1 MNAVSSHVQRVDG
14 WLYGR
19 TTSATLSSGLLSYS
33 DIHLGIWANN
43 ATSCSC
49 LIVSLLLSPTPAN
62 KHKSTI
68 NFSAKPWGSIPRQR
82 RRMQIYCSIHSL
94 GLSDCCRIY
103 MYFAMDRQRSAAAL
117 VHSSHRLT
125 LAITL
130 HPQKE
135 RSRVATRRFPDH
147 STHNQI
153 DVIFCLD
160 ASNRASTR
168 QRRGRI
174 EARILLVTTASS
186 WQTFPWH

>member
-1 MNAVSSHVQRVDG
+1 MRIDSQ
-14 WLYGR
+14 
-19 TTSATLSSGLLSYS
+19 TTQTYANILFNTLTWTFRLLQ
-33 DIHLGIWANN
+33 DIY
-43 ATSCSC
+43 
-49 LIVSLLLSPTPAN
+49 V
-62 KHKSTI
+62 
-68 NFSAKPWGSIPRQR
+68 
-82 RRMQIYCSIHSL
+82 
-94 GLSDCCRIY
+94 
-103 MYFAMDRQRSAAAL
+103 FAMDRQRSAAAV

-125 LAITL
+125 LANTL

-174 EARILLVTTASS
+174 GAWILIVTTAWS
-186 WQTFPWH
+186 WQTLKHPTLTFCLLFDLCRCEIHKLRISSMEIFAALKLIDSDGETLSGHVTEMLLSTAKRS